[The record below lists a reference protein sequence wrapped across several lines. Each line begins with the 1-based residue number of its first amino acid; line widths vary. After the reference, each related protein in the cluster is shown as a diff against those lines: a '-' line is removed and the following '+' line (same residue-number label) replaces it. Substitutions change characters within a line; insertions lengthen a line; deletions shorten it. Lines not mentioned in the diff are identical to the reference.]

1 MPASTVCVQV
11 GQCGNQVGEAYFD
24 QLSRADDGETF
35 FRERARGG
43 RTARAVLV
51 DTEPRVSSQ
60 CVLGARGGWHYDR
73 HGHVIGGD
81 GLGAANNWACGFMGD
96 GARDLGAVLDCV
108 QRELE
113 ACDSVDSIVVL
124 GSAAGVTWRTSCASS
139 LSSAAAASLV
149 ALPMVLPGGPEVR
162 IFFEGERGIFG

>member
-81 GLGAANNWACGFMGD
+81 G
-96 GARDLGAVLDCV
+96 
-108 QRELE
+108 
-113 ACDSVDSIVVL
+113 
-124 GSAAGVTWRTSCASS
+124 
-139 LSSAAAASLV
+139 
-149 ALPMVLPGGPEVR
+149 ALQ
-162 IFFEGERGIFG
+162 GERARLPHERRSARAHVRRILRVP